1 MKKFRRES
9 DAMGNVK
16 VPADALYGAQ
26 TQRALENFQIS
37 NLRFQKRFI
46 CALCMIKLAAAKV
59 NLRLKL
65 LDKKR
70 GDAIVAAAE
79 EAVKGKFD
87 DQFVID
93 VFQTGSGTSTNMN
106 ANEIVANRANLM
118 LGGDIG
124 YRSVHPN
131 DHVNMGQSTN
141 DVFPAAINLVALQA
155 VKEELIPSL
164 KTLETSLR
172 KKAREFDN
180 IVKAGRTHLQ
190 DAVPMTLGQEFG
202 GYASVIGHNI
212 RRIENCIPHLS
223 ELPIGGTAVGT
234 GLNAHPKFAAL
245 VIEELRQISKMEVRR
260 AENLFEAMQNKDTAV
275 ELSGALNVIAVGL
288 MKIANDLRLLYS
300 GPRTGFDEIEL
311 PAIQPGSSIMPA
323 KVNPVI
329 PEAVSMVAAKVMGNN
344 LTITI
349 ASQSG
354 NLELNTMMP
363 VIAYTLLESLE
374 LISAAAKTFSKR
386 CIDGIKAN
394 RTKTQRHADDTIAMI
409 TVVAP
414 LIGYDRAARIA
425 KKAMKSG
432 KSIKDIIIDE
442 GILPKEK
449 ANSILNPKK
458 LAKGGSLSN

>member
-1 MKKFRRES
+1 
-9 DAMGNVK
+9 MGNVK

-46 CALCMIKLAAAKV
+46 HALCMIKLAAARA

-65 LDKKR
+65 LDKKK

-79 EAVKGKFD
+79 EAVRGKFD
-87 DQFVID
+87 DQFIVD

-106 ANEIVANRANLM
+106 ANEIIANGANLR
-118 LGGDIG
+118 LGGKAGDKKVI
-124 YRSVHPN
+124 HPN

-141 DVFPAAINLVALQA
+141 DVFPATINLAALQA
-155 VKEELIPSL
+155 VEEDLMPSL
-164 KTLETSLR
+164 RTLETSLK

-190 DAVPMTLGQEFG
+190 DAVPITLGQEFS
-202 GYASVIGHNI
+202 GYASMVEHGIK
-212 RRIENCIPHLS
+212 RVENCLPHLS

-234 GLNAHPKFAAL
+234 GLNAHPKFAAF
-245 VIEELRQISKMEVRR
+245 VIEELKQMSKLEVRR
-260 AENLFEAMQNKDTAV
+260 AENLFEAMQNKDAAV
-275 ELSGALNVIAVGL
+275 ELSGALNVIAVSL
-288 MKIANDLRLLYS
+288 MKIANDLKLLYS
-300 GPRTGFDEIEL
+300 GPRTGLDEIEL
-311 PAIQPGSSIMPA
+311 PTIQPGSSIMPA

-329 PEAVSMVAAKVMGNN
+329 PEAVSMVASKVMGNN

-349 ASQSG
+349 AGQAG

-363 VIAYTLLESLE
+363 VIAYTLLESIE
-374 LISAAAKTFSKR
+374 IISAAARTFAKK
-386 CIDGIKAN
+386 CIDGIKVN
-394 RTKTQRHADDTIAMI
+394 KTKVQKYAEDTIALI

-414 LIGYDRAARIA
+414 IMGYDRAAEIA

-432 KSIKDIIIDE
+432 KSIKDVIIEE
-442 GILPKEK
+442 GILSKEK
-449 ANSILNPKK
+449 VNSILDPKK
-458 LAKGGSLSN
+458 LVRGGRLSD